1 LVFTDFGIS
10 QIQQQ
15 ILGINTPSYAGN
27 TQPFPLAQG
36 GNIQPPSSPFPPINY
51 NPVTN
56 YISAPTGDSSG
67 MTSDGG
73 LNLYLILGFLAV
85 AAFAVFM
92 VIR

>member
-1 LVFTDFGIS
+1 VSLDRYDVNVYRAGPNYPAGFIGS
-10 QIQQQ
+10 
-15 ILGINTPSYAGN
+15 LSATPSA
-27 TQPFPLAQG
+27 QPGAQPH
-36 GNIQPPSSPFPPINY
+36 IQDPFGPINY

-56 YISAPTGDSSG
+56 YISPPTGDSSG

-73 LNLYLILGFLAV
+73 LNLYLILGLLAV